1 MNSGRPLLDTT
12 RPAGLGTLVRGAF
25 LSALSVCISMAA
37 LLVTSKL
44 FTNALDRET
53 VGVFSLLLVASD
65 FIIYAS
71 GLGLAASM
79 PKLVAEADSAGR
91 RRIIGSAL
99 AGQTLVLLVLGAL
112 AVLVQAAVRHPEHFM
127 SDPAWLGVHGG
138 LHLLPLLFII
148 GGLRDVILA
157 MLAGLDR
164 YAWRAGG
171 IALASVAQ
179 VALVYVTVW
188 RLGGGLH
195 VLVFAM
201 AVSYGVALLLLWFG
215 LGEAG
220 RPVPDWAAYKKSVR
234 FSAPLYLNQVMNFFN
249 QRFDT
254 VLVSAFAGV
263 THAAVY
269 EMIKRLPVI
278 VNRVMNALLV
288 PYLPHISRLISIRDA
303 AGAGRVLHHAVGLS
317 AFVGYGAAL
326 FMTAVQKPIIL
337 LLFNRDYLS
346 GTEVLGLLLVSASLA
361 LQSGLMAQMLIALGR
376 NTAVPLVNM
385 AAMAVTLL
393 ADIAVIPRFGMAGAA
408 WVAVAAQGGGYLLLA
423 LCTHRAGI
431 PVRAWN
437 CLKPVALTLLSAL
450 PLYYGNDSLVWRL
463 AAPALFT
470 LLCLAFGV
478 VTPGQMKAVAR
489 AMLPG
494 GRRVPEDAR
503 PENGS
508 DRL

>member
-1 MNSGRPLLDTT
+1 MNNGTQYPEANG
-12 RPAGLGTLVRGAF
+12 PASLGTLVRGAF

-44 FTNALDRET
+44 FTNALDQSA
-53 VGVFSLLLVASD
+53 VGIFALLLVASD

-71 GLGLAASM
+71 GMGLAASM
-79 PKLVAEADSAGR
+79 PKLVAEADAAR
-91 RRIIGSAL
+91 RGRIIGSAL
-99 AGQTLVLLVLGAL
+99 AGQLVVLSALGALVLLVQL
-112 AVLVQAAVRHPEHFM
+112 AMRHPEHLTG
-127 SDPAWLGVHGG
+127 DPAWLGVHAC

-164 YAWRAGG
+164 YGWRAGG
-171 IALASVAQ
+171 VALASVAQ

-188 RLGGGLH
+188 RMGGGLVTL
-195 VLVFAM
+195 VLAM
-201 AVSYGVALLLLWFG
+201 AASYGLALLLLWLG
-215 LGEAG
+215 LGGYG
-220 RPVPDWAAYKKSVR
+220 RPRADWAAYRRSVR

-254 VLVSAFAGV
+254 VLVSALAGV

-269 EMIKRLPVI
+269 EMVKRLPVI

-288 PYLPHISRLISIRDA
+288 PYLPHISRLISVRDH

-317 AFVGYGAAL
+317 AFIGYGAAL
-326 FMTAVQKPIIL
+326 FMAAIQTPLIL

-346 GTEVLGLLLVSASLA
+346 GTAALGLLLVAASLA

-385 AAMAVTLL
+385 AAMAATLL
-393 ADIAVIPRFGMAGAA
+393 ADFAVIPRFGMAGAA
-408 WVAVAAQGGGYLLLA
+408 WVTVMAQGGGYLLLA
-423 LCTHRAGI
+423 VCTHRAGI
-431 PVRAWN
+431 PVRAWQ
-437 CLKPVALTLLSAL
+437 CIKPVMLLLLSS
-450 PLYYGNDSLVWRL
+450 PPVYYGNENLLWRL
-463 AAPALFT
+463 AAPVLFT

-478 VTPGQMKAVAR
+478 VTPQQMKTAAVAI
-489 AMLPG
+489 LPG
-494 GRRVPEDAR
+494 TKTAR
-503 PENGS
+503 AGHDYKTE
-508 DRL
+508 